1 MREGSPNFIGENL
14 KEIREA
20 RALNQTTLA
29 EIVGITRQ
37 AISQYEK
44 NQKTPC
50 HDVLVRMSDIL
61 RIPILFFFQKRQHIS
76 SNGVVFFRS
85 LSAATKTSRLQAKRK
100 LFWTIAC
107 VQYLRNFIEFPRVNY
122 PDFDVPKDHSNLTL
136 QEIEELARKT
146 RKHWGL
152 NNGPISNLLW
162 LLENNGGVV
171 SKQELEEKK
180 LDAFSHWYSEDSTP
194 YYVLV
199 TDKASA
205 VRLRFDAAH
214 ELGHIILHKNLS
226 SKEFNNQAA
235 FKLFEGQAN
244 YFASAFL
251 LPEETFSNDAV
262 VPSLSLLRTIKSK
275 WKVSIAAM
283 IKRMR
288 NLKLISEEREQR
300 MFANLSRRGWRTREP
315 LDDQIE
321 QERPR
326 LFQRAF
332 ELLLESSLINSDD
345 LVNNLGINLD
355 DLEKVVGLSNFFE
368 RGRNIIKFPNIH
380 IRDESIEPHKQM

>member
-29 EIVGITRQ
+29 ELIGVTRQ
-37 AISQYEK
+37 AVSQYEK
-44 NQKTPC
+44 NQKTPY
-50 HDVLVRMSDIL
+50 HDVLLRMSDIL
-61 RIPILFFFQKRQHIS
+61 RIPVLFFFQKRQHIS
-76 SNGVVFFRS
+76 NNGVVFFRS

-100 LFWTIAC
+100 LYWTIAC
-107 VQYLRNFIEFPRVNY
+107 IQYLRNFIEFPRVNY
-122 PDFDVPKDHSNLTL
+122 PDFDIPKDPINLTL
-136 QEIEELARKT
+136 HEIEELAKET
-146 RKHWGL
+146 RTYWGL
-152 NNGPISNLLW
+152 SNRPISNLLW
-162 LLENNGGVV
+162 LLENNGGMV
-171 SKQELEEKK
+171 SGQELEEKK
-180 LDAFSHWYSEDSTP
+180 LDAFSHWYTEDSTP

-199 TDKASA
+199 TDRASA

-214 ELGHIILHKNLS
+214 ELGHIIMHRKLS

-262 VPSLSLLRTIKSK
+262 APSLSLLRTIKSK

-321 QERPR
+321 QEKPR

-332 ELLLESSLINSDD
+332 DLLLESNLINSDD

-368 RGRNIIKFPNIH
+368 HRRNIIKFPSMH
-380 IRDESIEPHKQM
+380 IREENIEPHKQM